1 MKTKNAQLI
10 FQKRYMV
17 YLTEKERINFLNYMN
32 GFEGIYYDKERFIKY
47 IFHFESSSTVEFT
60 GKKI

>member
-1 MKTKNAQLI
+1 
-10 FQKRYMV
+10 MV